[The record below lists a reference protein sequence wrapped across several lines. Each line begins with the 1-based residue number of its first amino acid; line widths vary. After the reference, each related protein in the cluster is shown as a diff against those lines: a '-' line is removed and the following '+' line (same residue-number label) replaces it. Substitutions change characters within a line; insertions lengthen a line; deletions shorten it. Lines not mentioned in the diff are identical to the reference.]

1 MQISLIF
8 VLFQQRQPIKEL
20 QHGRVSAE
28 ELVQAVQEMLS
39 AAGIRMDTEKQSL
52 LQTTL
57 SLQERLK
64 ESQAA
69 LLLEQ
74 VCIFTY
80 LKYNLCMMET

>member
-1 MQISLIF
+1 MNHPQLINDYSF
-8 VLFQQRQPIKEL
+8 FILQKQPVKEL

-39 AAGIRMDTEKQSL
+39 AAGIRMDVEKQSL
-52 LQTTL
+52 LQSTL

-64 ESQAA
+64 ESQAT

-74 VCIFTY
+74 VCI
-80 LKYNLCMMET
+80 

>member
-1 MQISLIF
+1 MIF
-8 VLFQQRQPIKEL
+8 LKKQKQPIKEL
-20 QHGRVSAE
+20 EHGRVSPE

-64 ESQAA
+64 ESQAT

-74 VCIFTY
+74 VCISVLLY
-80 LKYNLCMMET
+80 KLNSRIALC